1 MAAGTDAWAAMRA
14 VAAKLHGPFCLYCK
28 VPTSATAEHIQAR
41 TAGGGH
47 GFDNV
52 RVCCPYCNS
61 RKGNRPVEQFLA
73 ERGWELQRPADLPA
87 RTREM
92 LRQEFGWDQASGE
105 VATST
110 PNSKLLIADGLVFCL
125 VRPHKGVAWTRV
137 RLGRVD
143 VPAVTQAAWDFLKR
157 HHTPSTRKRKRQPK
171 SVYAK
176 RAQANRAAGS

>member
-1 MAAGTDAWAAMRA
+1 MAAGTDAWATMRT

-28 VPTSATAEHIQAR
+28 APSCSTIDHIVAR

-52 RVCCPYCNS
+52 RVCCPHCNS
-61 RKGNRPVEQFLA
+61 KKGNRPVEQFLA
-73 ERGWELQRPADLPA
+73 EQGWVIERPADLPT

-92 LRQEFGWDQASGE
+92 LTAEFGWDQASGE

-110 PNSKLLIADGLVFCL
+110 PNSKLLIEDGVVYCL
-125 VRPHKGVAWTRV
+125 VRPAKDEPWYRIRV
-137 RLGRVD
+137 GAVD

-157 HHTPSTRKRKRQPK
+157 HHTPSTRKRKKPTRRQF
-171 SVYAK
+171 
-176 RAQANRAAGS
+176 AQRAAAKQS